1 MLIKK
6 KQTTV
11 LVLLLA
17 MLVGCESNAINDVPS
32 NQVSSKETPAN
43 AVQLAK
49 KEEVVTLMPITIDRI
64 KSELKDGLS
73 QDQVHALFGIP
84 TSSGETYIMMNGE
97 MSVIDQVI
105 YEEGQSKLVIQWSKE
120 GQLLYA
126 AFYDMDVS
134 GKGRSFL
141 PAINGLQASSSED
154 NLVAREHAIELDK
167 PVTLYMNTNAYE
179 WWGGTRA
186 VQSISVDART
196 KYKVVTLSDD
206 FAEIQDESGY
216 GGFVPVW
223 YLTKEAAQMKEIA
236 PLSLKAK
243 ESAKAKWYPNSQGDA
258 ITMKEGD
265 TLYAYKQYGDWYG
278 VAVPNREQAANAYGL
293 LWIHSNQ
300 VTSVGAAAP
309 LFGNGSPLM
318 LNSQEITAAVRSI
331 IVPGVTKARVRAIF
345 GDPSFEESSEN
356 VASLDEKARTL
367 PLWRYEDGDS
377 ELSVAWSPKD
387 TLRYAIHRNSSESK
401 VLSFGWQG
409 PSMVQGPFVPSLH
422 MQWDWRFKSDLAFNF
437 LLEKVGNVLLIAGE
451 DGGFSGMHNNSNI
464 YALDSATG
472 RKRWQF
478 DFGYGRHDY
487 GLSQDKERI
496 AFLKSSMQE
505 ERPVHTLQTLKTAT
519 GQKMWEKKLDNGKD
533 VTSFAVS
540 KNVISAVQSKRI
552 STTEEKFTYDLIG
565 WSMGTGKQL
574 WNIELAQASELVR
587 GVGNQDVLI
596 MQAGPDINPVILN
609 ELQAYDPLTGKVL
622 WKKLER
628 KAASDQE
635 VMDSVRYAE
644 RTKAFWTR
652 TVDELVLVDAKTGKD
667 RLRLPLVGYSRY
679 DIIDE
684 NYMFLQQASDNNLY
698 SENVKSSLID
708 VKSGR
713 QLFTLEGRAEFGKI
727 EGSLLY
733 YRLNG
738 KAMSFDLKKQEQR
751 WTSSNVPG
759 KDTDGASVVKYGGK
773 LIGVFPGLG
782 NMYVLDESTGEAKN
796 RISDVRVGY
805 YDFTPNQ
812 LLSGYLSV
820 IDGQLYVGSSNGYF
834 SKVK

>member
-1 MLIKK
+1 MIIKK
-6 KQTTV
+6 YQTTAIV
-11 LVLLLA
+11 VLLAL
-17 MLVGCESNAINDVPS
+17 LVGCEGNAINDMPS
-32 NQVSSKETPAN
+32 NQVSAKETPAN
-43 AVQLAK
+43 AVQLVQ
-49 KEEVVTLMPITIDRI
+49 KEEAATPIPITIDTI
-64 KSELKDGLS
+64 KSEIKDDLT
-73 QDQVHALFGIP
+73 QDQVHTLFGIP
-84 TSSGETYIMMNGE
+84 ASSEENYIMMNGK
-97 MSVIDQVI
+97 MSVIDQYI
-105 YEEGQSKLVIQWSKE
+105 YEEGPSKLVIQWSKE

-126 AFYDMDVS
+126 VFYDTDAS
-134 GKGRSFL
+134 GNRRSFL
-141 PAINGLQASSSED
+141 PAIKGLSSSSSEN

-186 VQSISVDART
+186 VNFISVDARA

-223 YLTKEAAQMKEIA
+223 YLTKEAAQVKDIA

-258 ITMKEGD
+258 TTMKEGD
-265 TLYAYKQYGDWYG
+265 IIYAYKQYGDWYG
-278 VAVPNREQAANAYGL
+278 AAVPDSAEGDKSYGL
-293 LWIHSNQ
+293 LWIRKDQ
-300 VTSVGAAAP
+300 VTSAGGAAP
-309 LFGNGSPLM
+309 LFEIE
-318 LNSQEITAAVRSI
+318 NSKQAVAAAVRSVL
-331 IVPGVTKARVRAIF
+331 VPGLEKARVKAIF
-345 GDPSFEESSEN
+345 GEPSFEESSEN
-356 VASLDEKARTL
+356 VAPLEEKARTL
-367 PLWRYEDGDS
+367 PLWRYEGEQN
-377 ELSVAWSPKD
+377 ELIVAWSEAG
-387 TLRYAIHRNSSESK
+387 TLRYSIYRDSPELIAPQYG
-401 VLSFGWQG
+401 VGAQG
-409 PSMVQGPFVPSLH
+409 PLAPSLH
-422 MQWDWRFKSDLAFNF
+422 MQWDWRFKSDLGFNF

-472 RKRWQF
+472 RKKWQF
-478 DFGYGRHDY
+478 DFGFGRHDY

-496 AFLKSSMQE
+496 AFLKSSMKE
-505 ERPVHTLQTLKTAT
+505 DRTVHTLQSLKTAT
-519 GQKMWEKKLDNGKD
+519 GQKMWQKKLDNGKD

-540 KNVISAVQSKRI
+540 KNVISAVQSKRV

-574 WNIELAQASELVR
+574 WNFELAQESELVR
-587 GVGNQDVLI
+587 DVGNQDVLLVQVGED
-596 MQAGPDINPVILN
+596 MSPVILN

-622 WKKLER
+622 WKKPER

-635 VMDSVRYAE
+635 VTDSVRYAE
-644 RTKAFWTR
+644 RSKAFWTR

-667 RLRLPLVGYSRY
+667 GLRLPLVGYSRY

-684 NYMFLQQASDNNLY
+684 NYIFLQQSSDNNLY

-713 QLFTLEGRAEFGKI
+713 PLFTLEGRAEFGKI

-738 KAMSFDLKKQEQR
+738 KAMSFDLKKEEQR
-751 WTSSNVPG
+751 WTTSGVPG
-759 KDTDGASVVKYGGK
+759 KQTDGASVVHYGGK

-782 NMYVLDESTGEAKN
+782 NMYVLDESTGEAVN
-796 RISDVRVGY
+796 RLSDVKVGY
-805 YDFTPNQ
+805 YDFTPNE
-812 LLSGYLSV
+812 LLNGYLSV

-834 SKVK
+834 SKIK